1 MGEEMGT
8 SCHSNQIT
16 DYSTNCL
23 ACSKVFSTV
32 GPNHPP
38 SQKHQQMDRRRTPTF
53 SSRTGTPWEEM
64 GANHRH
70 SNQIKG
76 CRTDLYACS

>member
-1 MGEEMGT
+1 
-8 SCHSNQIT
+8 
-16 DYSTNCL
+16 
-23 ACSKVFSTV
+23 
-32 GPNHPP
+32 
-38 SQKHQQMDRRRTPTF
+38 MDRRRTPTF